1 MVNEH
6 FLAEIVPGEASPV
19 RAAPVPQ
26 LRGVTLTDD
35 MADHLI
41 EFDAC
46 GPADLCSLKQHGKQ
60 RIEVLAIHLTE
71 DPRQTRFPRQK
82 RIGPLLI
89 RTHIERLQCRFI
101 CKNGLRVRINAGNGR
116 LDRLVAQ
123 VDKSADSVR
132 VQDVDIAVVGTNIV
146 RAVRTLIRG
155 LLAEDI
161 QDLTGLQF
169 TADGVV

>member
-1 MVNEH
+1 M
-6 FLAEIVPGEASPV
+6 
-19 RAAPVPQ
+19 
-26 LRGVTLTDD
+26 D
-35 MADHLI
+35 
-41 EFDAC
+41 C
-46 GPADLCSLKQHGKQ
+46 
-60 RIEVLAIHLTE
+60 
-71 DPRQTRFPRQK
+71 
-82 RIGPLLI
+82 
-89 RTHIERLQCRFI
+89 CRFENGKLCRRMDTELLVI
-101 CKNGLRVRINAGNGR
+101 EPWGKNGLRVRINAGNGR

-146 RAVRTLIRG
+146 RAVRTLVRG